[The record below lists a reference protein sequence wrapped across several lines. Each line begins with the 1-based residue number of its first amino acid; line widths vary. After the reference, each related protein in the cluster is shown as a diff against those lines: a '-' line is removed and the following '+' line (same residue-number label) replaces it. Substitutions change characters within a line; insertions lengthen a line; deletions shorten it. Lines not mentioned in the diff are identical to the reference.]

1 MPDVGKIVL
10 IKFDGYILEIIS
22 IDNYDEEKF
31 HDVVCR
37 AKMSWDGDDDM
48 DDYLKHM
55 LSALRD
61 AGFIFTSVDYDYTNY
76 D

>member
-31 HDVVCR
+31 HDVACR